1 MTAHYAVDATYG
13 ASDSAA
19 VSVTVGKENSATK
32 MTMEAYNP
40 LSRTFYSANTI
51 PFGTIFFLRSDV
63 TDAAGKSCLPNTQG
77 TQSSC
82 PSGSV
87 NLTENGQPLDAGSY
101 PLNSEGNV
109 EDQTLTPEF
118 ATVGN
123 YALQAQYSGDNSYNA
138 STGTL
143 NATVTQAPT
152 TMSFGLDGDCC
163 PGTITMY
170 SGQSFQLYASAF
182 AFSVQQAP
190 SGTISILQNGIAASG
205 TNQIFVLNGSYS
217 GNYYNASFN
226 YTYLGDTL
234 TTSIDTPGIYNF
246 TASYPGDAYYMGSQ
260 SPVPVTI
267 TVVDTT
273 FNIAS
278 PIPNVTISAPGMPG
292 TATVTLVGTDN
303 FFGPVNVTCA
313 LPATMTEATCPMTS
327 ATLTGPMV
335 TAPLTI
341 TTTAPHP
348 YGAAKTAGMGIGSGM
363 YGVGMLAGVLLIA
376 LPGARRRRVALVF
389 GVVLCVIS
397 IGSCGGGGGGGS
409 QTDPGTPAGTYMVT
423 VTATSSNITRTG
435 TFSVTVE

>member
-1 MTAHYAVDATYG
+1 MGVESFPLNNGIASGTTTLLPGGTYNVTAHYAGDATYG

-32 MTMEAYNP
+32 MTMEAFNP

-205 TNQIFVLNGSYS
+205 TNQIFVAERQLQRKLLQCVIQL
-217 GNYYNASFN
+217 
-226 YTYLGDTL
+226 YLSWPTRL
-234 TTSIDTPGIYNF
+234 PLRSILREFTTSRRPT
-246 TASYPGDAYYMGSQ
+246 
-260 SPVPVTI
+260 PVTRI
-267 TVVDTT
+267 TWGRKVR
-273 FNIAS
+273 
-278 PIPNVTISAPGMPG
+278 
-292 TATVTLVGTDN
+292 
-303 FFGPVNVTCA
+303 C
-313 LPATMTEATCPMTS
+313 
-327 ATLTGPMV
+327 
-335 TAPLTI
+335 
-341 TTTAPHP
+341 
-348 YGAAKTAGMGIGSGM
+348 
-363 YGVGMLAGVLLIA
+363 
-376 LPGARRRRVALVF
+376 R
-389 GVVLCVIS
+389 
-397 IGSCGGGGGGGS
+397 
-409 QTDPGTPAGTYMVT
+409 
-423 VTATSSNITRTG
+423 
-435 TFSVTVE
+435 